1 MAKKSSV
8 KKIVLAYSGGLDTSI
23 ILKWLTEQYD
33 AEVIAYSADLGQ
45 GEELDFIPEK
55 AKQTGASKS
64 YIVDLKEEFTRDF
77 VFPMFRANAIYEGRY
92 FLGTSIARPLIAKAQ
107 MEIASKEGADA
118 VSHGATGKG
127 NDQVR
132 FELAYYHFDPA
143 IKVIA
148 PWREWDLKSRTALEL
163 YAKKHGIPIPTSK
176 KFPWSSDRN
185 LLHISFE
192 GAILENP
199 WAEAPEEMYVLT
211 VRPEDAPDQPEYVE
225 IEFEQGNAVAVNG
238 KRLSPA
244 KLLAKLNEFGG
255 RHGIGRVDL
264 LENRYVGMKS
274 RGVYETPGGTI
285 LEEAHRAVES
295 ITMDR
300 EVMHLR
306 DSLVTRYSEMIYNGY
321 WFSPER
327 RVLQALIDESQK
339 TVNGK
344 ARIKLYKG
352 HARVV
357 GRDSATDSLFNVDFA
372 TFEADQ
378 VYNQADAEGFIKLNA
393 LRMRIAA
400 IQRENLKK
408 GKVKTVKTTAKPAKA
423 TAKKPAKKK

>member
-1 MAKKSSV
+1 MSKQGTV
-8 KKIVLAYSGGLDTSI
+8 KKAVLAYSGGLDTSI
-23 ILKWLTEQYD
+23 ILKWLIEEYNC
-33 AEVIAYSADLGQ
+33 EVVAYSADLGQ
-45 GEELDFIPEK
+45 GEELDGIPAKAEK
-55 AKQTGASKS
+55 TGASACH
-64 YIVDLKEEFTRDF
+64 ILDLREEFARDF

-107 MEIASKEGADA
+107 MDVVKLEGADA

-132 FELAYYHFDPA
+132 FELAYYHFDPSV
-143 IKVIA
+143 KVIA
-148 PWREWDLKSRTALEL
+148 PWREWDLNSRTALEE
-163 YAKKHGIPIPTSK
+163 YARKHGIPVPTSK

-192 GAILENP
+192 GDVLENP

-225 IEFEQGNAVAVNG
+225 IEFEKGNAVAVNG
-238 KRLSPA
+238 EQLSPA
-244 KLLAKLNEFGG
+244 KLLARLNELGG

-264 LENRYVGMKS
+264 MENRFVGMKS

-295 ITMDR
+295 ISMDR

-306 DSLVTRYSEMIYNGY
+306 DALVPRYATMIYNGF
-321 WFSPER
+321 WFAPER
-327 RVLQALIDESQK
+327 LSLQALIDQSQQ
-339 TVNGK
+339 TVNGV

-352 HARVV
+352 HCRVV
-357 GRDSATDSLFNVDFA
+357 GRNSATDSLFNVDFA
-372 TFEADQ
+372 TFEADE

-393 LRMRIAA
+393 LRLRIAA
-400 IQRENLKK
+400 LQRE
-408 GKVKTVKTTAKPAKA
+408 
-423 TAKKPAKKK
+423 AKK